1 MIATKGW
8 KLTGDFMHLFKHQ
21 FTYTPIVSGV
31 LDTTLMWMW
40 IDVQKMQGTKSH
52 SQRSFNFS
60 VQ

>member
-31 LDTTLMWMW
+31 LGTTLMW
-40 IDVQKMQGTKSH
+40 IDVQKMQGTISH